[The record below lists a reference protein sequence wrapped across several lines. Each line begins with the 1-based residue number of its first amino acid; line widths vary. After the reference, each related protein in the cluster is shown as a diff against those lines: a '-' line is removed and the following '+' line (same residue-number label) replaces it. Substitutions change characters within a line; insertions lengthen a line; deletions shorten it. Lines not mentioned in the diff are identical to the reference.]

1 MNDVEKEKIK
11 KDQETQFQIWAD
23 KKEAELI
30 NQPPP
35 ASPARSDSSAD
46 EDNKIESVKM
56 KTHRG
61 GKFYCARSIF
71 NIACG
76 ALGLIIL
83 LCMIFVLIL
92 VDPKSSNVDKYLYI
106 VFFAAGSFATR
117 MKEKIAHSD
126 RKKNEK

>member
-1 MNDVEKEKIK
+1 MNDLEKEKIK
-11 KDQETQFQIWAD
+11 KEQETEFDIWSK
-23 KKEAELI
+23 KKEAELT
-30 NQPPP
+30 NPTTLPP
-35 ASPARSDSSAD
+35 ASPARSDSSTE

-117 MKEKIAHSD
+117 MKEKIANSD
-126 RKKNEK
+126 RKK